1 LTFNLLRY
9 IIQSKPQYV
18 PKKGEIPMMNKD
30 DYVSRAQN
38 ALWNTSMKIAEK
50 VRDLT
55 EFGITETQFNMLD
68 LLSRK
73 ESYKVTY
80 LAERMGVKPSA
91 ITTMIDRL
99 ANNGLVSRR
108 HDDADRR
115 AVLVSIT
122 NEGRELINK
131 FEEKCRQIL
140 KSYLSYLEPD
150 ELEALASIYEKLNNV
165 DI

>member
-1 LTFNLLRY
+1 M
-9 IIQSKPQYV
+9 V
-18 PKKGEIPMMNKD
+18 NKD
-30 DYVSRAQN
+30 DYVSRAQI
-38 ALWNTSMKIAEK
+38 ALWNTSMKITDK

-68 LLSRK
+68 LLSKK
-73 ESYKVTY
+73 ESYKVTD

-99 ANNGLVSRR
+99 SNNGLVSRR
-108 HDDADRR
+108 HDDIDRR

-122 NEGRELINK
+122 DEGRELISK
-131 FEEKCRQIL
+131 FEEKCRGIV
-140 KSYLSYLEPD
+140 KSYLSHLEPE
-150 ELEALASIYEKLNNV
+150 ELEALTSIYEKLGNI